1 MRIDMRSIVIG
12 CVALGTLVLSGC
24 WERPPIEPTQNGYRG
39 LAMGEMI
46 NPRLMAAKTAANTLP
61 EVLPPA
67 LEGGPTAGSIYKNV
81 PVLGHLSVA
90 EFTRTMVSITNWI
103 APKEGCNYCHKVNED
118 FSVDNVYT
126 KVVARKMLQMTMA
139 VNSDWKNHVADTGV
153 TCYTCHRGKAVP
165 ANLWFSQPPE
175 RQVARMTGGDDG
187 QNRPGKVVGLTS
199 LPYDPFSMY
208 LSKAQNIRVV
218 SDTALPAGNLHN
230 IKQTEGTYA
239 LMVHMSDGLGVNC
252 TYCHNTQAFS
262 SWATSTPQRVTAWYG
277 INLVRDLNNNY
288 MDPLAGVFPANRKGP
303 QGDVGKV
310 NCTTCHQGVFKP
322 LLGAKLVKDFPG
334 LLKAAAP
341 VPAPVVAAAGK
352 ARTPK

>member
-1 MRIDMRSIVIG
+1 MRKFAIG
-12 CVALGTLVLSGC
+12 CVTLSALFLTGC
-24 WERPPIEPTQNGYRG
+24 WERPPIESSQNGYRG
-39 LAMGEMI
+39 TAMGEMV
-46 NPRLMAAKTAANTLP
+46 NPRLLAVKQAANVLP

-126 KVVARKMLQMTMA
+126 KVVARRMLQMTMA
-139 VNSDWKNHVADTGV
+139 INSDWKNHVIDTGV
-153 TCYTCHRGKAVP
+153 TCYTCHRGNAVP
-165 ANLWFSQPPE
+165 ANLWFSQLPE
-175 RQVARMTGGDDG
+175 RQASRMTGGDAG
-187 QNRPGKVVGLTS
+187 QNRPGKAVGLTS
-199 LPYDPFSMY
+199 LPYDPFSLY
-208 LSKAQNIRVV
+208 LSKAQDIRVV
-218 SDTALPAGNLHN
+218 STTALPSGSMRN
-230 IKQTEGTYA
+230 IKQTESTYA

-277 INLVRDLNNNY
+277 INLVRELNNNF
-288 MDPLAGVFPANRKGP
+288 MEPLTPVFPANRKGP
-303 QGDVGKV
+303 AGDVGKI

-334 LLKAAAP
+334 LVSAAAP
-341 VPAPVVAAAGK
+341 VVAPVVVATGK
-352 ARTPK
+352 SKVRK